1 MNRFFK
7 NMYVKV
13 LNNCGVIYICVE
25 RHRVPN
31 THTQLSIAL
40 LFTINFS
47 QLFKIKLMNWKDLA
61 EQVLYLKQSQKF
73 HTGEISNFCFSSHM
87 IK

>member
-1 MNRFFK
+1 MNRFLK

-13 LNNCGVIYICVE
+13 LNNCGVIYMCVE

-47 QLFKIKLMNWKDLA
+47 QLFKIRLMN
-61 EQVLYLKQSQKF
+61 
-73 HTGEISNFCFSSHM
+73 
-87 IK
+87 